1 MQPDDFPKSG
11 WQPLPPVRHTEISH
25 RIGWLNILFSI
36 FYLFNFVRW
45 FLVIILKDPSALVV
59 LPIYIE
65 VIADLICFACILT
78 GGVFLLKGR
87 VHGKRLTKYA
97 GIAGAVAIC
106 LIGVW
111 ALTLFGVAPYDKYP
125 LSVLGNFIKLV
136 IRYIFQF
143 AYPMIAGVILTK
155 NSDKYL
161 GLD

>member
-1 MQPDDFPKSG
+1 MQSDIPPKSN
-11 WQPLPPVRHTEISH
+11 WLPLPPQRNTDLAR

-36 FYLFNFVRW
+36 FYLFHFVRW

-59 LPIYIE
+59 IPTYIE
-65 VIADLICFACILT
+65 VIADLTCFACILT

-125 LSVLGNFIKLV
+125 LSVLGNFVKLV
-136 IRYIFQF
+136 IRYTFQF
-143 AYPMIAGVILTK
+143 AYPMIAGFILTR